1 MEKSW
6 RVGDGG
12 MEREVIEQKEKKK
25 KAKMNRPRS
34 RNISQVREGMG
45 GEGGVE
51 RKGIGVKEERAPE
64 KLKNNGEKE
73 NERILSHLLILH
85 TW

>member
-1 MEKSW
+1 
-6 RVGDGG
+6 
-12 MEREVIEQKEKKK
+12 
-25 KAKMNRPRS
+25 MNRPRS

-45 GEGGVE
+45 GMGWKE
-51 RKGIGVKEERAPE
+51 KGIRVKEERAPE

-73 NERILSHLLILH
+73 DESTQNYLLILH